1 MLSFIDNLAI
11 VIMLGVVIFAN
22 QVMGK
27 RAKTMEAYYHAN
39 KALPWSLAVGTIAA
53 SWYGGNGVI
62 GTVGYVTTMGLAAY
76 FIWSLGCHFIRF
88 PLALWIAPR
97 ISIKVNSTMTEL
109 IDRFYGPVAAL
120 IGAIVLVIPCM
131 EIAEVGAAG
140 YIGVAAWNA
149 NKFVVGAAIVIIS
162 IVLSSMGGLM
172 GVAITDM
179 IFFFFMIGS
188 ICFVFPKTFF
198 NAGGWAGI
206 ESALNA
212 VDPLLMTPFGGIPAG
227 RAIVLLL
234 ICIGMY
240 KDPAFY
246 QRFTASNGPKT
257 GRRAM
262 LTCFSLWICMDLC
275 LMISALI
282 IRAMDPGLT
291 VQPEVSYVKLILS
304 ELPPFMKGIFVFAM
318 FGSIISTMDSYY
330 LIGGEIVTNDI
341 IGKLRKNPLTDAES
355 IRICRICCV
364 VFGIVGLS
372 LAFRFKFIY
381 DVAILLG
388 SISMSVLF
396 VAVMAAIMYN
406 GKKTDMSGT
415 LAMIVGAASWIFF
428 KFVHPLNTN
437 FFGVV
442 DPMLVSLPFSFVA
455 FLIGNRFGKVRC
467 TDLTDQAKL
476 EASIAEGRAIVM
488 DPEEYKKQV
497 KVEWLGVDGALV
509 LLYLVLCAFF
519 SYGIINRI
527 DWITGWAVPI
537 IGGGGT
543 TAIFLKY
550 LSEVLHFGKN

>member
-1 MLSFIDNLAI
+1 MLTLIDDLAI
-11 VIMLGVVIFAN
+11 VLMLGVVIFAN

-76 FIWSLGCHFIRF
+76 FIWSLGCHLIRF

-120 IGAIVLVIPCM
+120 VGAIVLVVPCM
-131 EIAEVGAAG
+131 EIAEVAAAG
-140 YIGVAAWNA
+140 YIGVAAWGA
-149 NKFVVGAAIVIIS
+149 NKYIVGAAVVIIS

-188 ICFVFPKTFF
+188 ICFVFPTTFF

-212 VDPLLMTPFGGIPAG
+212 VDPTLMTPFGGIPVG

-262 LTCFSLWICMDLC
+262 LMCFSLWICMDMC

-282 IRAMDPGLT
+282 IRGMDPNLT
-291 VQPEVSYVKLILS
+291 VQPEVSYVKLII
-304 ELPPFMKGIFVFAM
+304 ENLPPFLKGVFVFAM

-341 IGKLRKNPLTDAES
+341 IGKYRKTPLTDAQS
-355 IRICRICCV
+355 IHICRICCL
-364 VFGIVGLS
+364 VFGALGLL

-388 SISMSVLF
+388 SMSMSTLF
-396 VAVMAAIMYN
+396 VPVMAAIMYN
-406 GKKTDMSGT
+406 GKKTDMAGT
-415 LAMIVGAASWIFF
+415 LSMLCGILSWLFF
-428 KFVHPLNTN
+428 KYVHPLDTA
-437 FFGVV
+437 FFGRV

-455 FLIGNRFGKVRC
+455 FLIGNQFGKVRC
-467 TDLTDQAKL
+467 TDLTDQSKL
-476 EASIAEGRAIVM
+476 EASVAEGRAIVM
-488 DPEEYKKQV
+488 DPEEYKREV
-497 KVEWLGVDGALV
+497 KVEWFGIDGALV
-509 LLYLVLCAFF
+509 LMYLVFCAIF
-519 SYGIINRI
+519 SYGIIGRV
-527 DWITGWAVPI
+527 DWITGYLVPI

-550 LSEVLHFGKN
+550 LTEVLHFGKN